1 MYDCII
7 VGAGTAGLTAAI
19 YLRRASKKVLV
30 LEAKSYGG
38 QIVNALKIENYPGE
52 PNISGF
58 EFAEKIYNQSLDLGT
73 EILFEKVI
81 NIENNFDYKEV
92 ITSKNRYKCKA
103 IILATGSDNRKLE
116 LENEDNLIGKGISY
130 CATCDG
136 NFYKDKIVAVIGG
149 GKTAIEDALYLSD
162 IASKVYLIHRRD
174 LDKIDKENIETI
186 SNSNIVKIY
195 GDNKLGSIDIKNKDG
210 KITNIKIDGLF
221 IAIGRIPEN
230 QNFAKLINLDEKGY
244 IISNEEC
251 NTNVP
256 GIFVAGDARTKK
268 VRQLVTAAGD
278 GAIAATEV
286 LKYKGFIKEAHNEC
300 VFLIAIRSKK

>member
-286 LKYKGFIKEAHNEC
+286 LKYIKA
-300 VFLIAIRSKK
+300 L

>member
-244 IISNEEC
+244 IIANEEC

-286 LKYKGFIKEAHNEC
+286 LKYIKA
-300 VFLIAIRSKK
+300 L

>member
-221 IAIGRIPEN
+221 IAIGRIPDN

-286 LKYKGFIKEAHNEC
+286 LKYIKA
-300 VFLIAIRSKK
+300 L

>member
-81 NIENNFDYKEV
+81 NIENNFGYKEV

-186 SNSNIVKIY
+186 SNSNIVKIN

-286 LKYKGFIKEAHNEC
+286 LKYIKA
-300 VFLIAIRSKK
+300 L

>member
-30 LEAKSYGG
+30 LEARSYGG

-221 IAIGRIPEN
+221 IAIGRIPDN

-286 LKYKGFIKEAHNEC
+286 LKYIKA
-300 VFLIAIRSKK
+300 L

>member
-186 SNSNIVKIY
+186 SNSNIVKIN

-286 LKYKGFIKEAHNEC
+286 LKYIKA
-300 VFLIAIRSKK
+300 L

>member
-186 SNSNIVKIY
+186 SNSNIVKIN

-286 LKYKGFIKEAHNEC
+286 LKYIKA
-300 VFLIAIRSKK
+300 

>member
-1 MYDCII
+1 MYYCII

-30 LEAKSYGG
+30 LEARSYGG

-286 LKYKGFIKEAHNEC
+286 LKYIKA
-300 VFLIAIRSKK
+300 L

>member
-186 SNSNIVKIY
+186 SNSNIVKIN

-286 LKYKGFIKEAHNEC
+286 LKYIKT
-300 VFLIAIRSKK
+300 L

>member
-286 LKYKGFIKEAHNEC
+286 LKYIKA
-300 VFLIAIRSKK
+300 

>member
-30 LEAKSYGG
+30 LEARSYGG

-286 LKYKGFIKEAHNEC
+286 LKYIKA
-300 VFLIAIRSKK
+300 L